1 MHAPLTKLRRRTTQ
15 EQQAPAQTMADQPP
29 QRAPIVFGLPEQAKG
44 PSALDEAREEHRRR

>member
-1 MHAPLTKLRRRTTQ
+1 
-15 EQQAPAQTMADQPP
+15 MADQPP